1 MGKIIAIANQ
11 KGGVG
16 KTTTTVNLSACVAER
31 GKRVLCIDID
41 PQGNCTSG
49 VGVDKEA
56 PEHSVYDVLINGVP
70 AGEAAVPAAVENL
83 FVIPA
88 RKELSGA
95 EVELVNT
102 MARETVLKRA
112 LAGVRGEYDYIFID
126 CPPSLDL
133 LTINGVDAS
142 FVAIAKNGGVNIS
155 ARSMGALNVQVILE
169 PLGGGGH
176 LTMAGAQLR
185 DCTVKEAEARIRAQI
200 DEYRANQECQEEL
213 VGAV

>member
-1 MGKIIAIANQ
+1 
-11 KGGVG
+11 
-16 KTTTTVNLSACVAER
+16 
-31 GKRVLCIDID
+31 
-41 PQGNCTSG
+41 
-49 VGVDKEA
+49 
-56 PEHSVYDVLINGVP
+56 
-70 AGEAAVPAAVENL
+70 
-83 FVIPA
+83 
-88 RKELSGA
+88 
-95 EVELVNT
+95 
-102 MARETVLKRA
+102 
-112 LAGVRGEYDYIFID
+112 
-126 CPPSLDL
+126 
-133 LTINGVDAS
+133 GVDAS